1 MLENK
6 QYHAAQTECITN
18 PIKYRSILKFLDAMN
33 QTKAFFTN
41 PVKMVANEI
50 PLKLIFFGATLHGY
64 GKTFFYRTEQVK
76 YDSDL
81 SIEVLRHVLLEYEQ
95 ENGVLTQL

>member
-1 MLENK
+1 
-6 QYHAAQTECITN
+6 
-18 PIKYRSILKFLDAMN
+18 MN

-50 PLKLIFFGATLHGY
+50 PLKLKLFGATVHGY
-64 GKTFFYRTEQVK
+64 EKTFFYRTEQVK

-95 ENGVLTQL
+95 ENGVLPPTLFLQLDNGSDQKSKQFLTFLAYLVESSF